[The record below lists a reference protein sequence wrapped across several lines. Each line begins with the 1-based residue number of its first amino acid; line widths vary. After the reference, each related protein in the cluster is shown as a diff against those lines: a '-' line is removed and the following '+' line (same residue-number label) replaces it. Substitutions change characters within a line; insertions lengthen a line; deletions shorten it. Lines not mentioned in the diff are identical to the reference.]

1 MLLICTLHINITRV
15 WVVTL
20 IIIDSRGIKTS
31 LRMIEFLIFP
41 YTTFFLATGKK
52 GAKIYNNII
61 WIYFAGHAR
70 ITCTSFWVSHF
81 SWIQHWW
88 LEIWCMLPGIVGHY
102 GYHTAVRPYIKM
114 DAYFTHNLIPPKSWI
129 FLCGISILASE
140 ETVGVGADWLFGV
153 LVGVLVDAGD
163 QFIHVVHKLVHY

>member
-70 ITCTSFWVSHF
+70 ITCTSF
-81 SWIQHWW
+81 
-88 LEIWCMLPGIVGHY
+88 
-102 GYHTAVRPYIKM
+102 
-114 DAYFTHNLIPPKSWI
+114 
-129 FLCGISILASE
+129 
-140 ETVGVGADWLFGV
+140 
-153 LVGVLVDAGD
+153 
-163 QFIHVVHKLVHY
+163 